1 MESEIQYKSGIYV
14 LSGTHGG
21 DTVVKGGCTTS
32 GVCRR
37 VAQLNEDVCAGV
49 DDWHCVCW
57 YEESNVRLV
66 NAFEKM
72 AHDEL
77 ERFHNAEKG
86 GYSDHFGVSVGV
98 SEVHQSR
105 EASNCNGFRPKYDSH
120 HPLQITT
127 IGGHRGPFCV

>member
-1 MESEIQYKSGIYV
+1 MGYESGIYV
-14 LSGTHGG
+14 LSGTYGS
-21 DTVVKGGCTTS
+21 DAVVKVGRTS
-32 GVCRR
+32 AGVFKR
-37 VAQLNEDVCAGV
+37 VAALNTAAYAGIN
-49 DDWHCVCW
+49 DWRCVCW

-86 GYSDHFGVSVGV
+86 GYSDHLGVSVGV

-127 IGGHRGPFCV
+127 IGEHRRPFLRLNV